1 MASCANK
8 EVNMIRRLAGLVAFA
23 TCAGLAQNAAPAPAF
38 EVASVKRVPGTTPNR
53 PLRTTPDGVSAL
65 LPLGAFIQWAYA
77 SGPQESHME
86 EIIAP
91 DWVRQRDQALYD
103 IQSKTS
109 GPASVSQIRLM
120 MRTLLADRL
129 KLVVHPE
136 SNVVPV
142 LAMVVGKE
150 GPKMSRAASVGDGI
164 GCKPGGSNDM
174 IYRYEGCT
182 MAQFAADLDRM
193 TRTSDQPP
201 HIVDQTGMEG
211 PFDITFNLQQYLE
224 RDASGDLVRNDRGL
238 VDMVTMIKRGLPA
251 LGLRLESA
259 RAPVEA
265 LVVDHIEKE
274 PIAN

>member
-91 DWVRQRDQALYD
+91 DWVRQRD
-103 IQSKTS
+103 
-109 GPASVSQIRLM
+109 
-120 MRTLLADRL
+120 
-129 KLVVHPE
+129 
-136 SNVVPV
+136 VVPV

-164 GCKPGGSNDM
+164 GRKPGGSNDM